1 MAKTCPEFDE
11 QVGIPSNN
19 HQGSEPGCF
28 LIYLG
33 RHTDTY
39 IDLAIGTRCDVVDLV
54 WCSAYTYTATA
65 LKGGERWMN
74 NAGTRALL
82 RP

>member
-1 MAKTCPEFDE
+1 MQA
-11 QVGIPSNN
+11 IPAGFGGLTAPSY
-19 HQGSEPGCF
+19 GPIRGKMMGF
-28 LIYLG
+28 VV
-33 RHTDTY
+33 RDTGTF